1 MKGESISRILFSPDP
16 SFQKE
21 GNGIRLPTRNPDEP
35 QIEMARL
42 LGSDEE
48 NNKIRRDQKLGT
60 RKKVGVRKRRG

>member
-35 QIEMARL
+35 MLPFPGLNTGCFGEL
-42 LGSDEE
+42 
-48 NNKIRRDQKLGT
+48 
-60 RKKVGVRKRRG
+60 GVRIKWKTPRYE

>member
-35 QIEMARL
+35 IIII
-42 LGSDEE
+42 
-48 NNKIRRDQKLGT
+48 KGT
-60 RKKVGVRKRRG
+60 GQPDFLSI